1 MDSEV
6 RKITEAALADF
17 VRSGVIVEEISLAA
31 MAAGV
36 EAAHLIAAVEACQVH
51 ERAGYFPARSG
62 EYGADVRGRLDQ
74 GAKVPAVDYLK
85 AQEAMRRARE
95 ETDAALKDVEA
106 IVIPTAAIAAPAMGS
121 ERVRVG
127 GVEKPIRSALV
138 DLNRPAN
145 LTGLPA
151 ISIPCGLTGEG
162 LPVALQFIG
171 RRFDEARLV
180 AIARSFEESVRG
192 WQPRHPPV
200 D

>member
-1 MDSEV
+1 MC
-6 RKITEAALADF
+6 A
-17 VRSGVIVEEISLAA
+17 
-31 MAAGV
+31 
-36 EAAHLIAAVEACQVH
+36 
-51 ERAGYFPARSG
+51 
-62 EYGADVRGRLDQ
+62 GRLEQ

-95 ETDAALKDVEA
+95 EMDAALKHVDA
-106 IVIPTAAIAAPAMGS
+106 IVVPTAAIAAPPIGS

-151 ISIPCGLTGEG
+151 ISIPCGLTSEG

-171 RRFDEARLV
+171 RRFDEAGLIGDRPPFRRERARL
-180 AIARSFEESVRG
+180 AAETSAGRRLNTA
-192 WQPRHPPV
+192 
-200 D
+200 